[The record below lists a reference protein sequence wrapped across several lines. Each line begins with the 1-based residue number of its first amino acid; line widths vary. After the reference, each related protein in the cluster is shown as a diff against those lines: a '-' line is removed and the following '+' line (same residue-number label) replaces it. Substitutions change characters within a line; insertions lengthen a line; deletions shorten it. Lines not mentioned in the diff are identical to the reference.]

1 VTDEDGQLGLF
12 APEELPSAPAGL
24 DAVAAARQPPTVAAL
39 AARLP
44 PSLYLGTS
52 TWSFPGWAGL
62 VYARP
67 QSALLLARRGLAA
80 YAQHPLLGAAG
91 IDRTHYEPLTAEDFA
106 AYAAQ
111 VPRGFRF
118 VVKAHEALTFARWP
132 DHPRYGER
140 RGRANPLFLDPVY
153 AAEAVVGPTLA
164 GLGEKAG
171 VLVFQF
177 APQDLGEVDRFV
189 DALAA
194 FLAALP
200 RVAPHGGRPLYAV
213 ELRNREVLGPR
224 YAAALAAA
232 GALHC
237 LNRHPRMPDVAAQ
250 AHQVGALDAPAF
262 LCRWMLH
269 PSQSY
274 ATAQRRYEP
283 YDRLVDEDSSTRRA
297 LADLVLATTAR
308 GRPAYVIANNN
319 AEGSSPLTLLRL
331 AEEVAARRRDEEAP
345 TPSGLKR

>member
-1 VTDEDGQLGLF
+1 MTDGDGQLGLF
-12 APEELPSAPAGL
+12 APGELPPAG
-24 DAVAAARQPPTVAAL
+24 DAGRAVGAAPQPPEVAAL

-44 PSLYLGTS
+44 AGLYLGTS

-67 QSALLLARRGLAA
+67 ESTSLLARRGLAA

-91 IDRTHYEPLTAEDFA
+91 IDRTHYEPLGAEDFA

-118 VVKAHEALTFARWP
+118 VVKAHEALTVARWP

-140 RGRANPLFLDPVY
+140 RGTVNPLFLDPAY
-153 AAEAVVGPTLA
+153 AAEEVVGPTLA

-171 VLVFQF
+171 VLVFQL
-177 APQDLGEVDRFV
+177 APQDLGVVDRFV
-189 DALAA
+189 DELAA

-200 RVAPHGGRPLYAV
+200 TVSPHGGRPLYAV

-224 YAAALAAA
+224 YAAALAEA
-232 GALHC
+232 GAIHC
-237 LNRHPRMPDVAAQ
+237 VNRHPRMPDVAVQ
-250 AHQVGALDAPAF
+250 ARRAGALDAPAF

-269 PSQSY
+269 PSQTY
-274 ATAQRRYEP
+274 ASAERRYAP
-283 YDRLVDEDSSTRRA
+283 YDRLVDEDPATRRA
-297 LADLVLATTAR
+297 LAGLVLAVTAR

-319 AEGSSPLTLLRL
+319 AEGCSPLTLLRL
-331 AEEVAARRRDEEAP
+331 AEEVASRPAIVLPDTR
-345 TPSGLKR
+345 

>member
-1 VTDEDGQLGLF
+1 MSDESAGGAGQLGLF
-12 APEELPSAPAGL
+12 APEELPPAPAGL
-24 DAVAAARQPPTVAAL
+24 DAVAAARQPPEVAAL

-44 PSLYLGTS
+44 PGLHLGTS

-67 QSALLLARRGLAA
+67 ASASALARHGLAA
-80 YAQHPLLGAAG
+80 YAEHPLLDAAG
-91 IDRTHYEPLTAEDFA
+91 IDRTHYEPLTADDFA

-111 VPRGFRF
+111 VPPGFRF
-118 VVKAHEALTFARWP
+118 VVKAHEALTVAHWP

-140 RGRANPLFLDPVY
+140 RGHANPLFLDPVY

-171 VLVFQF
+171 VLVFQL

-189 DALAA
+189 DTLAA

-200 RVAPHGGRPLYAV
+200 GVAPHGGRPLYAV

-237 LNRHPRMPDVAAQ
+237 VNRHPRMPGVAAQ
-250 AHQVGALDAPAF
+250 ARLAGALDGPAF

-269 PSQSY
+269 PSQTY
-274 ATAQRRYEP
+274 ETAQRRYEP
-283 YDRLVDEDSSTRRA
+283 YDRLVDEDPPTRRA

-331 AEEVAARRRDEEAP
+331 AEEVAARRRDA
-345 TPSGLKR
+345 GDAGR